1 VVGIEILCAAAG
13 CVIEAATVPVATSI
27 AAMAATESSALL
39 DVVRFVIL
47 SNYNNNTRYFCV

>member
-1 VVGIEILCAAAG
+1 MVGNEILCAAAG
-13 CVIEAATVPVATSI
+13 CVIEAAIVPVATSI